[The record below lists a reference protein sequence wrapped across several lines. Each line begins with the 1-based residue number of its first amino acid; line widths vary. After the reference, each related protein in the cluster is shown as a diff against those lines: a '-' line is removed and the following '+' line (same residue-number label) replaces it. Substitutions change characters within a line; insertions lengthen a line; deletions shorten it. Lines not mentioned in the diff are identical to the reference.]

1 MPMSRAVA
9 LLLVAVL
16 STGCATEQDSRAG
29 VESDDVSVDSGRA
42 HGKSSSPGSSTSS
55 STRASP
61 SPAPTRLPGR
71 QRRGTVIVT
80 AGSAYGP
87 MLFDASRQAIYLFDK
102 EESSVPR
109 CYGPCA
115 EAWPPV
121 LTSGD
126 PRARQGADG
135 SLLGTV
141 QRRDGT
147 SQVTY
152 AGHPLYFYA
161 HEGSGQV
168 LCHDIRE
175 FGGLWLVVTPEGRA
189 APSES

>member
-1 MPMSRAVA
+1 MSRAVA
-9 LLLVAVL
+9 VLLLAAL
-16 STGCATEQDSRAG
+16 STGCAAGEDAPVGGESADPQRTPPSSPSVSTTSPSETAAPSSEPTKKPAPDRAG
-29 VESDDVSVDSGRA
+29 A
-42 HGKSSSPGSSTSS
+42 
-55 STRASP
+55 
-61 SPAPTRLPGR
+61 
-71 QRRGTVIVT
+71 VIVT

-102 EESSVPR
+102 EKSSVPR

-121 LTSGD
+121 LTSGA

-141 QRRDGT
+141 QRTDGT

-161 HEGSGQV
+161 HEGRGQV